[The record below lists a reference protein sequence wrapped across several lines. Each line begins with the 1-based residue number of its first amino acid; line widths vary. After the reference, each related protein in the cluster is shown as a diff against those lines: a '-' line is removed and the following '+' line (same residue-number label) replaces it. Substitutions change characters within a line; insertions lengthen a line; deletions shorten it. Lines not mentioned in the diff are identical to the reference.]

1 MTTIQNTTEINKNVS
16 EVYAFLADLNN
27 HEQLMPENI
36 YNWSSTKDEAR
47 FTIQNMAKLALKV
60 EERVE
65 NQVIKLIPSEKA
77 PFEVRL
83 RWELQAVTDTITTA
97 TFIIEADL
105 NMMMKMIASGPL
117 QKLVDFQ
124 VNKLKEVLG
133 QVGS

>member
-36 YNWSSTKDEAR
+36 YNWSSTTDEAR

-60 EERVE
+60 EERSE
-65 NQVIKLIPSEKA
+65 NQFIKLVPSEKA
-77 PFEVRL
+77 PFEVTL
-83 RWELQAVTDTITTA
+83 RWELQVVADTVTKA
-97 TFIIEADL
+97 TFIIDADL

-124 VNKLKEVLG
+124 VNKLTDKLG
-133 QVGS
+133 

>member
-36 YNWSSTKDEAR
+36 YNWSSTTDEAR

-60 EERVE
+60 EERGE
-65 NQVIKLIPSEKA
+65 NQFIKLVPSEKA
-77 PFEVRL
+77 PFEVAL
-83 RWELQAVTDTITTA
+83 RWELQVVADTVTKA
-97 TFIIEADL
+97 TFIIDADL

-124 VNKLKEVLG
+124 VNKLKEKLG
-133 QVGS
+133 